1 MKMFSRSIATISAVA
16 ISATFLAAAPAHA
29 DTTKGLNG
37 SYLGGGLSVGA
48 LGEGA
53 QGEVGGNVTGRLDIP
68 KAPISLR
75 ASALFNDNAATFVPV
90 VTGDIPV
97 AENTNIYLG
106 GGASLPING
115 NMTPLGDRSA
125 FVVTA
130 GLESEVAKNLV
141 LYGNADLGLNAISG
155 TNDDALSFQGG
166 AAYRF

>member
-1 MKMFSRSIATISAVA
+1 MKLLSRSIAAASVVA
-16 ISATFLAAAPAHA
+16 LSATFMAAAPAHA
-29 DTTKGLNG
+29 DTMKGLHG
-37 SYLGGGLSVGA
+37 SYLGGGMSVGA

-53 QGEVGGNVTGRLDIP
+53 QGDVGGNVTGRLDIP
-68 KAPISLR
+68 KAPVSLR

-90 VTGDIPV
+90 VTGDIPI
-97 AENTNIYLG
+97 AKNTNVYLG
-106 GGASLPING
+106 GGASLPVNG
-115 NMTPLGDRSA
+115 NMTPLGDREA

-166 AAYRF
+166 AAYKF